1 MNHPS
6 LRFIHRGS
14 LEPSD
19 LMEYPLEFI
28 NSIQWNING
37 ILLNLSNWIYWISSG
52 INGHWWDWVD
62 LNRVFV
68 GWFNGDIQKNGAW
81 TVKKSI
87 LGLNVEKM
95 DENGALPRNGDEMEA
110 TYC

>member
-37 ILLNLSNWIYWISSG
+37 ILLNLSN
-52 INGHWWDWVD
+52 
-62 LNRVFV
+62 
-68 GWFNGDIQKNGAW
+68 
-81 TVKKSI
+81 
-87 LGLNVEKM
+87 
-95 DENGALPRNGDEMEA
+95 
-110 TYC
+110 

>member
-1 MNHPS
+1 MGIDGIGWS
-6 LRFIHRGS
+6 WTGFS
-14 LEPSD
+14 WDD
-19 LMEYPLEFI
+19 LMEIFK
-28 NSIQWNING
+28 
-37 ILLNLSNWIYWISSG
+37 
-52 INGHWWDWVD
+52 
-62 LNRVFV
+62 
-68 GWFNGDIQKNGAW
+68 KNGAW